1 MEAMMMVVMLMI
13 HKLLENTDYFVPF
26 LVPTEAPEVLFC
38 SNSTGTNLNE
48 SPCHI
53 ISILIP

>member
-1 MEAMMMVVMLMI
+1 MMMVVMMI

-26 LVPTEAPEVLFC
+26 LVPTEAPAIPFC

-48 SPCHI
+48 STCHI